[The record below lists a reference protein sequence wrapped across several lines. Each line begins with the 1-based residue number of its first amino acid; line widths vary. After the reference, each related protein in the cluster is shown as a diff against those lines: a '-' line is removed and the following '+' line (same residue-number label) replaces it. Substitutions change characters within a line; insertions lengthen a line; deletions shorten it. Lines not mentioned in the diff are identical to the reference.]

1 MITTTTPAPV
11 QLELASSPL
20 IEDLT
25 PGMATIE
32 KVALCFCNS
41 SCME

>member
-11 QLELASSPL
+11 QLELASPL